1 MHNIA
6 HKTDK
11 HTGRFVWG
19 YLNPRMRTEIY
30 SEQTGICLFWCHL
43 GKDESRWA
51 MVFLKLLF
59 DVRWSDLRISE
70 TRRRMKI
77 FGNRGR
83 AGKGCLRISQGEF
96 RPNVVR
102 VRMKYFHSF
111 FHCDYKGNW
120 KTTLKFLEDDDN
132 ILVISLLVVASL
144 RSFQTIR
151 NGGL

>member
-11 HTGRFVWG
+11 HTSHFVWG

-30 SEQTGICLFWCHL
+30 FEQTGMCLFWRHL
-43 GKDESRWA
+43 GKAESRRA
-51 MVFLKLLF
+51 MIFLQLLF
-59 DVRWSDLRISE
+59 VVRWSYLRISE

-77 FGNRGR
+77 FGDRGR
-83 AGKGCLRISQGEF
+83 AGKGCLRISRGEF

-102 VRMKYFHSF
+102 IQGWNLFIHF
-111 FHCDYKGNW
+111 FIVI
-120 KTTLKFLEDDDN
+120 TRELKNNIEILEDN
-132 ILVISLLVVASL
+132 IRRFLVSWL
-144 RSFQTIR
+144 RHSFQTVG